1 MASVRTTDVHPGESP
16 QLVINIK
23 WMAHGAGRQSASIV
37 ITPWL
42 AYGVSVGARVKHAQT
57 GQYATVTKIRD
68 DDLCEVI
75 ADNAASQSED
85 NKHNPAVVRVDPRP
99 DTCSRT
105 ASPSYKPGQKLLLLH
120 DGAPV
125 DAIVEEWLGVRRGSR
140 HRVRLSKAAS
150 SAAAAEE
157 KGGKSRASKEQ
168 GSASKETM
176 DVDLNEN
183 HEALPNCRKV

>member
-1 MASVRTTDVHPGESP
+1 MCILGRAHSWSSTSNGWRMGRGGSRPRLLSP
-16 QLVINIK
+16 RGSL
-23 WMAHGAGRQSASIV
+23 
-37 ITPWL
+37 
-42 AYGVSVGARVKHAQT
+42 YGVSVGARVKHAQT

-140 HRVRLSKAAS
+140 ATAC
-150 SAAAAEE
+150 
-157 KGGKSRASKEQ
+157 G
-168 GSASKETM
+168 
-176 DVDLNEN
+176 
-183 HEALPNCRKV
+183 